1 MMEPI
6 AFSAAAIG
14 VAACALLTSALL
26 WRSVAKLRAHQ
37 RELIRQLE
45 AVHQAQMAYAEAT
58 EGALSHLRDGL
69 ESLTTVSANLEMK
82 TYSLELQAQAARSV
96 AASSQRAKFS
106 ARQVASVPTRPLN
119 RAEEELLAAVAQR
132 N

>member
-1 MMEPI
+1 MIDPI
-6 AFSAAAIG
+6 VLALAGCGLAICGLFLSAVLG
-14 VAACALLTSALL
+14 RKL
-26 WRSVAKLRAHQ
+26 AKLRVHQ
-37 RELIRQLE
+37 RELLRQLE

-96 AASSQRAKFS
+96 AAAGQRAKVS
-106 ARQVASVPTRPLN
+106 AQQVASVPSRPLN
-119 RAEEELLAAVAQR
+119 RAEQELLAAVSAR

>member
-1 MMEPI
+1 MTQPMI
-6 AFSAAAIG
+6 INILALG
-14 VAACALLTSALL
+14 LGACALLFAAVI
-26 WRSVAKLRAHQ
+26 WRSLARLRTHQ
-37 RELIRQLE
+37 RELLRQME

-96 AASSQRAKFS
+96 AAAGQRAKVS
-106 ARQVASVPTRPLN
+106 ARSVASVPTRPLN
-119 RAEEELLAAVAQR
+119 RAEEELLAAIGQR